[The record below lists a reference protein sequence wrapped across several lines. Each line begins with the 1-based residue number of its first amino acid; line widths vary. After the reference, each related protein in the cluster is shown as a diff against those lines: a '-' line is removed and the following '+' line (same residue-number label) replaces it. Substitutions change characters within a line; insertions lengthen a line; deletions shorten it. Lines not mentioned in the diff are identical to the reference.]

1 MIRHTH
7 FSISGNT
14 IECIVYLEC
23 LKKVGN
29 NVFDVYIDFRQ
40 IKDLNHFVQSNP
52 NNQIFNKIGPTY
64 IELLSLKTNKRLLTG
79 CYYKLNIDLLNRFDF
94 VENTES
100 LFIKRSYNLNNMQYP
115 GVDTEEIL
123 QKHTVLDPQ
132 ELFRNKINGQFTI
145 EELHNYNLKL
155 CVRDV
160 GQANWN
166 ELIDNNIVK
175 YVYDIGAELHSK
187 IDDVKKLLYERVD
200 DYKRDKPI
208 LVLSH
213 WDIDHIQCML
223 YVDIQTIRDCFSK
236 CICIDM
242 MKTITSLKIY
252 NNILKALGKDNVYCI
267 RPADRTNGIT
277 MHLWNRIGNI
287 AFYKGEKSRNI
298 NYAGLCMFVSGKI
311 KSANFTGD
319 IKLIQAKY
327 VYDQEK
333 EFNSNTID
341 GHILVAPHHGGDYGK
356 KARSYSQ
363 PTTDVVISV
372 GAGNSYGHPEKYML
386 SYLQELCSNNINR
399 TDKNGDVVKSI

>member
-1 MIRHTH
+1 M
-7 FSISGNT
+7 
-14 IECIVYLEC
+14 
-23 LKKVGN
+23 
-29 NVFDVYIDFRQ
+29 
-40 IKDLNHFVQSNP
+40 
-52 NNQIFNKIGPTY
+52 
-64 IELLSLKTNKRLLTG
+64 TG

-187 IDDVKKLLYERVD
+187 IDDVKKLFYERVD

-252 NNILKALGKDNVYCI
+252 NNILKALGKIMYIVLD
-267 RPADRTNGIT
+267 
-277 MHLWNRIGNI
+277 L
-287 AFYKGEKSRNI
+287 
-298 NYAGLCMFVSGKI
+298 
-311 KSANFTGD
+311 
-319 IKLIQAKY
+319 LI
-327 VYDQEK
+327 
-333 EFNSNTID
+333 
-341 GHILVAPHHGGDYGK
+341 
-356 KARSYSQ
+356 
-363 PTTDVVISV
+363 
-372 GAGNSYGHPEKYML
+372 
-386 SYLQELCSNNINR
+386 ELME
-399 TDKNGDVVKSI
+399 

>member
-1 MIRHTH
+1 MLKIR
-7 FSISGNT
+7 NL
-14 IECIVYLEC
+14 Y
-23 LKKVGN
+23 
-29 NVFDVYIDFRQ
+29 
-40 IKDLNHFVQSNP
+40 
-52 NNQIFNKIGPTY
+52 
-64 IELLSLKTNKRLLTG
+64 
-79 CYYKLNIDLLNRFDF
+79 
-94 VENTES
+94 

-187 IDDVKKLLYERVD
+187 IDDVKKLFYERVD

-319 IKLIQAKY
+319 IKLIQANY
-327 VYDQEK
+327 VYDQ
-333 EFNSNTID
+333 D
-341 GHILVAPHHGGDYGK
+341 
-356 KARSYSQ
+356 
-363 PTTDVVISV
+363 
-372 GAGNSYGHPEKYML
+372 
-386 SYLQELCSNNINR
+386 
-399 TDKNGDVVKSI
+399 

>member
-145 EELHNYNLKL
+145 EELHNYNLKIM
-155 CVRDV
+155 C
-160 GQANWN
+160 
-166 ELIDNNIVK
+166 
-175 YVYDIGAELHSK
+175 
-187 IDDVKKLLYERVD
+187 
-200 DYKRDKPI
+200 
-208 LVLSH
+208 
-213 WDIDHIQCML
+213 
-223 YVDIQTIRDCFSK
+223 
-236 CICIDM
+236 
-242 MKTITSLKIY
+242 
-252 NNILKALGKDNVYCI
+252 
-267 RPADRTNGIT
+267 
-277 MHLWNRIGNI
+277 
-287 AFYKGEKSRNI
+287 
-298 NYAGLCMFVSGKI
+298 
-311 KSANFTGD
+311 
-319 IKLIQAKY
+319 
-327 VYDQEK
+327 
-333 EFNSNTID
+333 
-341 GHILVAPHHGGDYGK
+341 
-356 KARSYSQ
+356 
-363 PTTDVVISV
+363 
-372 GAGNSYGHPEKYML
+372 
-386 SYLQELCSNNINR
+386 
-399 TDKNGDVVKSI
+399 